1 VNNTIEILINAKD
14 AASSVIDSIGNRLQS
29 AGGSLMKW
37 GAALTVATAGI
48 GAVLATSTQSAI
60 KYNESITNTAAVLGL
75 TTDQQKKLSDELL
88 KFGATTKAGPQAVA
102 DAYYDIAGG
111 VADATTH
118 MAILE
123 AATKTAEAGNTDL
136 AGTTKALISVMNSYK
151 LSAKD
156 ASMVSD
162 VLTQVVGKGVGTME
176 DFASA
181 LPNVTGLANSLGVS
195 FTDVG
200 SATAFLTTKGNT
212 ASVAVTQLRA
222 MMVALLNPNANMQK
236 GLKELGYESG
246 AAAIKSLGLV
256 GAMKALQNSQE
267 AGTDGFASMA
277 GSVEALNGVISLT
290 SGGFEEFNKTFAD
303 TANGATEAARKIQNS
318 SPAAQ
323 MQMLQSTLSA
333 LQISIG
339 NALLPALNGLFE
351 KIKPIIDSVLEWVQ
365 ANPELTGTIVG
376 IAAALVG
383 LGPILVAAGAA
394 IGVIASPVGL
404 VVGAL
409 AGLAFL
415 LKDTLGPMIDMFI
428 SSVKSGTKPLQA
440 IGDVILATF
449 GKNEFTQ
456 GIAQA
461 LLNIQGGFETLI
473 GVIGN
478 IPNILQQ
485 GGIPEV
491 IASIVNAFAQMLG
504 LVNSDDMLPGLEGFV
519 QGIFDGLGSAVDFIT
534 GTVLPALGQFAN
546 WFLTEA
552 LPAVVSFVT
561 GTVVPAI
568 QSFFTW
574 LGNAWASIQPG
585 LAAMADWFLN
595 TALPAVVGFVRDVV
609 LPAVQNFFTWLGNAW
624 NTIRPGLEAFAA
636 WFLTDAIPA
645 VVGIVRDV
653 VIPLIQHWI
662 DILVSVWNT
671 VEPVLSQ
678 LANWF
683 ITDVMPQVVSFIQDT
698 VIPAVQHIIDII
710 SSIWNIVGPVL
721 DVFGKWFTQDVLP
734 AVVDF
739 INGPVTTA
747 INGFI
752 NILKSIWDF
761 VRPGLEALRDGIKP
775 ILDAI
780 IKFFQPVIDF
790 VNNLI
795 NRINDLKGL
804 AGTYQG
810 AAQNASTAVNMVTSG
825 QVSPGQFISAFANAV
840 GAEIGGPHA
849 LGVDFVPRPQIALL
863 HRGERV
869 MTANENANFG
879 QSGMTFNFSEG
890 SVIVNGNTREEGA
903 AAADGFF
910 TRLNELAASRDVMLA
925 GGG

>member
-1 VNNTIEILINAKD
+1 MNNTIEILINAKD

-48 GAVLATSTQSAI
+48 GAVLTTSTQSAI

-236 GLKELGYESG
+236 GLKELGYTSG

-376 IAAALVG
+376 VAAALVG

-394 IGVIASPVGL
+394 IGVIASPIGL
-404 VVGAL
+404 VVGAI
-409 AGLAFL
+409 AGLIFL
-415 LKDTLGPMIDMFI
+415 LKDKIGPAFAMFQSAVKAGETPFNALGDTILAIFGENGVTKFI
-428 SSVKSGTKPLQA
+428 S
-440 IGDVILATF
+440 
-449 GKNEFTQ
+449 
-456 GIAQA
+456 QA
-461 LLNIQGGFETLI
+461 LSNVSDFVEYFIAVMNGAGGGFQNLFVIFEDGSSIIQGFIEKLFGLSETDAAAI
-473 GVIGN
+473 ADPIIN
-478 IPNILQQ
+478 
-485 GGIPEV
+485 GI
-491 IASIVNAFAQMLG
+491 N
-504 LVNSDDMLPGLEGFV
+504 
-519 QGIFDGLGSAVDFIT
+519 GIVDFIT
-534 GTVLPALGQFAN
+534 NVAIPALGQFIN
-546 WFLTEA
+546 WFINDA

-561 GTVVPAI
+561 GTVVPAV

-574 LGNAWASIQPG
+574 LGNAWTSIQPG

-683 ITDVMPQVVSFIQDT
+683 ITDVMPQVVAFIQDT

-849 LGVDFVPRPQIALL
+849 LGVDFVPRPQVALL

-910 TRLNELAASRDVMLA
+910 SRLNELAASRDVMLA